1 MQITPNMAVDT
12 QMNGT
17 NLDITLK
24 ATGTLTHQDYEVMV
38 PMLEQAIQAIKVIP
52 NTKVNM
58 LLDAT
63 EFTGWQVQAAWDDF
77 KFGMTYK
84 DIFLKIAIVGTKEWQ
99 EYLAKMGN
107 WFMDGEVKFFY
118 DLDEATTW
126 IK

>member
-1 MQITPNMAVDT
+1 MAVDT